1 MLKLKDKEDEER
13 RTDINLYVEQQR
25 PRIWNIANETQFI
38 HVDVII
44 MMITNMTDAEC
55 ALHANNEIWIKW

>member
-1 MLKLKDKEDEER
+1 MKRE
-13 RTDINLYVEQQR
+13 TDINLYVEQQR

>member
-1 MLKLKDKEDEER
+1 MKRE
-13 RTDINLYVEQQR
+13 TDINLYVEQQR

-44 MMITNMTDAEC
+44 MMITNMTDAEY

>member
-1 MLKLKDKEDEER
+1 MKRE
-13 RTDINLYVEQQR
+13 TDINLYVEQQR

-55 ALHANNEIWIKW
+55 ALHVNNEIWIKW

>member
-1 MLKLKDKEDEER
+1 MKRE
-13 RTDINLYVEQQR
+13 TDINLYVEQQR

-38 HVDVII
+38 HVDVDTERNI

-55 ALHANNEIWIKW
+55 ALHVNNEIWIKW